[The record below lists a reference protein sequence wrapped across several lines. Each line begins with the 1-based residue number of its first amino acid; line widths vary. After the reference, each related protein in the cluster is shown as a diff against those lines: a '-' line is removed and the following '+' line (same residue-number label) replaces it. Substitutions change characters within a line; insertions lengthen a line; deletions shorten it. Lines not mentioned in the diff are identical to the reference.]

1 MSDFRLETGRLL
13 LREMTQADYPALAA
27 ILRDP
32 QVMYAYEHA
41 FSPGETQAWLDRQR
55 DRYALYGHGLWAVVL
70 KETGRMIGQCG
81 LTWQVWRDS
90 TVLEVGYHLRRD
102 CWGRGYATEAA
113 WACIRYAFEVLGA
126 PRVHTIIRD
135 TNLASQAVA
144 RRCGLKVSDRWVK
157 RYRGMEMPHLLFCLD
172 SPVSRPQK
180 QPLPLTVRQA
190 RPGDREEVERL
201 TREAFWDVYRP
212 GCSEPLLVHR
222 LWTSPALVPELALVA
237 QGEQGLAG
245 SILFTRAVLLREEAP
260 PLPVLSF
267 GPLAVLPACQGK
279 GVGQALIARG
289 KAAARAMGYD
299 AIVIF
304 GDPDYYRRAGFIPGE
319 MYGITDSRGLYAAAL
334 LACEL
339 VPGAL
344 DGCGGRFVRDPVFET
359 DPAEAAAFDR
369 RFPPR
374 AAHAGLPSQRRFEML
389 APMKR
394 PRP

>member
-1 MSDFRLETGRLL
+1 
-13 LREMTQADYPALAA
+13 
-27 ILRDP
+27 
-32 QVMYAYEHA
+32 
-41 FSPGETQAWLDRQR
+41 
-55 DRYALYGHGLWAVVL
+55 
-70 KETGRMIGQCG
+70 
-81 LTWQVWRDS
+81 
-90 TVLEVGYHLRRD
+90 
-102 CWGRGYATEAA
+102 
-113 WACIRYAFEVLGA
+113 
-126 PRVHTIIRD
+126 
-135 TNLASQAVA
+135 
-144 RRCGLKVSDRWVK
+144 
-157 RYRGMEMPHLLFCLD
+157 
-172 SPVSRPQK
+172 
-180 QPLPLTVRQA
+180 
-190 RPGDREEVERL
+190 
-201 TREAFWDVYRP
+201 
-212 GCSEPLLVHR
+212 
-222 LWTSPALVPELALVA
+222 
-237 QGEQGLAG
+237 
-245 SILFTRAVLLREEAP
+245 
-260 PLPVLSF
+260 

-389 APMKR
+389 ASMKR

>member
-13 LREMTQADYPALAA
+13 LREMTQEDYPALAA
-27 ILRDP
+27 ILQDP

-113 WACIRYAFEVLGA
+113 RACIRYAFEVLGA

-157 RYRGMEMPHLLFCLD
+157 HYRGMEMPHLLFCLD

-180 QPLPLTVRQA
+180 QPLPL
-190 RPGDREEVERL
+190 
-201 TREAFWDVYRP
+201 
-212 GCSEPLLVHR
+212 
-222 LWTSPALVPELALVA
+222 
-237 QGEQGLAG
+237 
-245 SILFTRAVLLREEAP
+245 
-260 PLPVLSF
+260 PVLSC

-279 GVGQALIARG
+279 GVGQALIAWG

-304 GDPDYYRRAGFIPGE
+304 GDPDYYRRAGFIPAE

-389 APMKR
+389 ASMKR